1 MGVTGG
7 GRSVLHWENGAKQT
21 LEENGNSSVCNHIEH
36 WDK

>member
-7 GRSVLHWENGAKQT
+7 GRSILNRAHRAKQT
-21 LEENGNSSVCNHIEH
+21 LEENGKGSVCNHTEH